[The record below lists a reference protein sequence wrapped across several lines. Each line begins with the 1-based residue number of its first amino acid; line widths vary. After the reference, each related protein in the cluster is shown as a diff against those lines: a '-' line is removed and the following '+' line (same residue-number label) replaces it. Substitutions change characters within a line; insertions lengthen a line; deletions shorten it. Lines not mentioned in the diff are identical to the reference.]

1 MIDAA
6 PNLHDRRSRPSNR
19 LRRWLLPVLLVGAL
33 GAGGVAWKART
44 AGEAAAVPAHE
55 VPMPPAER
63 PVELAAIEVTRAA
76 PRALLETVRLS
87 GSVEPLEQSVVK
99 SEVAARLVE
108 VPVRE
113 GQAVRKGQLLARF
126 DTAELT
132 ARLNEKLSNLEG
144 AKAQLV
150 LAEKTRAKNLALRQK
165 DIVSE
170 TNLDQ
175 AQSTFRF
182 QQATVSALE
191 AQVELARKA
200 LRDAVVVSPID
211 GTVAE
216 RAVNAGENLAVNAK
230 MFSVVDLSRVEVEA
244 TVPADDVA
252 RLKPGQTVRL
262 RVEGFGE
269 REFVGQIARINP
281 MARAG
286 TRAIPIYVSLDNA
299 DGALRGGMFAAGNA
313 VVAQADRAFALPPA
327 AVRHDNDGDFVLV
340 VAGDRVERRKVQTLG
355 TWSRGDLVQVDGL
368 DEGDLVVTAPL
379 PGLTAG
385 RAVKL
390 AGS

>member
-1 MIDAA
+1 MTDAA
-6 PNLHDRRSRPSNR
+6 HGPFGTSRSRVRR
-19 LRRWLLPVLLVGAL
+19 LLLPLLLAGALVGG
-33 GAGGVAWKART
+33 GAVWKART
-44 AGEAAAVPAHE
+44 TGEAAAVPAQA
-55 VPMPPAER
+55 PLPPSER

-76 PRALLETVRLS
+76 PRALTETVRLS
-87 GSVEPLEQSVVK
+87 GSVQPLEQSLVK

-113 GQAVRKGQLLARF
+113 GQAVRKGDVLARF
-126 DTAELT
+126 DTVEL
-132 ARLNEKLSNLEG
+132 AAKLNEKLSNLEG

-170 TNLDQ
+170 TNMDQ

-191 AQVELARKA
+191 AQVELGRKA
-200 LRDAVVVSPID
+200 LRDATVVSPID

-216 RAVNAGENLAVNAK
+216 RAINPGETLAVNTK

-262 RVEGFGE
+262 RVEGFGG
-269 REFVGQIARINP
+269 RDFIGHIARINP

-286 TRAIPIYVSLDNA
+286 TRAIPVYVSLDNA
-299 DGALRGGMFAAGNA
+299 DGSLRGGMFAAGDA
-313 VVAQADRAFALPPA
+313 VVAQADHAFALPPA
-327 AVRHDNDGDFVLV
+327 AIRHDTEGDFVLV
-340 VAGDRVERRKVQTLG
+340 VAGGRVERRKVETLG

-368 DEGDLVVTAPL
+368 KEGDTVVTAPL
-379 PGLTAG
+379 PGLAAG
-385 RAVKL
+385 RAVTVM
-390 AGS
+390 GS

>member
-1 MIDAA
+1 MTDITA
-6 PNLHDRRSRPSNR
+6 PSRSN
-19 LRRWLLPVLLVGAL
+19 LRRFVLPVLLVAAL
-33 GAGGVAWKART
+33 GAGGAVWKTRT
-44 AGEAAAVPAHE
+44 AGDAAAVPA
-55 VPMPPAER
+55 VQAPLPPSER
-63 PVELAAIEVTRAA
+63 PVELAAVEVTRVV
-76 PRALLETVRLS
+76 PRRLTETVRLS
-87 GSVEPLEQSVVK
+87 GSVEPLNQSLVK

-113 GQAVRKGQLLARF
+113 GQAVRKGEVLARF

-132 ARLNEKLSNLEG
+132 AKLNEKLSNLEG

-165 DIVSE
+165 DIVAE

-182 QQATVSALE
+182 QQATVAALE

-216 RAVNAGENLAVNAK
+216 RVINPGENLAVNTK

-252 RLKPGQTVRL
+252 RLKPGQFVRL

-269 REFVGQIARINP
+269 RDFEGRIARINP
-281 MARAG
+281 VARAG
-286 TRAIPIYVSLDNA
+286 TRAIPVYVSLDNA
-299 DGALRGGMFAAGNA
+299 DGSLRGGMFAAGDA
-313 VVAQADRAFALPPA
+313 VVAEAGHAFALPPA
-327 AVRHDNDGDFVLV
+327 ALRHDDQGDFVLV
-340 VAGDRVERRKVQTLG
+340 VAGDRVERRKVEKRGL
-355 TWSRGDLVQVDGL
+355 WSRGDLVQVEGL
-368 DEGDLVVTAPL
+368 QEGDVVVTAPL
-379 PGLTAG
+379 PGLAAG
-385 RAVKL
+385 RAVKVV
-390 AGS
+390 GS

>member
-1 MIDAA
+1 MTDITA
-6 PNLHDRRSRPSNR
+6 PARSN
-19 LRRWLLPVLLVGAL
+19 LRRFVLPVLLVAAL
-33 GAGGVAWKART
+33 GAGGVVWKART
-44 AGEAAAVPAHE
+44 AGEAAAVPA
-55 VPMPPAER
+55 VQAPLPPSER
-63 PVELAAIEVTRAA
+63 PVELAAVEVTRVA
-76 PRALLETVRLS
+76 PRRLTETVRLS
-87 GSVEPLEQSVVK
+87 GSVEPLEQSLIK

-113 GQAVRKGQLLARF
+113 GQAVRKGEVLARF

-132 ARLNEKLSNLEG
+132 AKLNEKLSNLEG

-165 DIVSE
+165 DIVAE

-182 QQATVSALE
+182 QQATVAALE

-216 RAVNAGENLAVNAK
+216 RAINPGENLALNTK

-252 RLKPGQTVRL
+252 RLKPGQVVRL

-269 REFVGQIARINP
+269 RDFEGRIARINP
-281 MARAG
+281 VARAG
-286 TRAIPIYVSLDNA
+286 TRAIPVYVSLDNA
-299 DGALRGGMFAAGNA
+299 DGALRGGMFAAGDA
-313 VVAQADRAFALPPA
+313 VVAEAGNAFALPPA
-327 AVRHDNDGDFVLV
+327 ALRHDEQGDFVLV
-340 VAGDRVERRKVQTLG
+340 VAGDRIERRKVERRGL
-355 TWSRGDLVQVDGL
+355 WSRGDLVQVDGL
-368 DEGDLVVTAPL
+368 QEGDVVVTAPL
-379 PGLTAG
+379 PGLAAG
-385 RAVKL
+385 RAVKVV
-390 AGS
+390 GS

>member
-1 MIDAA
+1 MTDAA
-6 PNLHDRRSRPSNR
+6 HGPLGTLRSRVRR
-19 LRRWLLPVLLVGAL
+19 LLLPLLLAGAQVGG
-33 GAGGVAWKART
+33 GAVWKART
-44 AGEAAAVPAHE
+44 TGEAAAVTAQA
-55 VPMPPAER
+55 PMPPSER
-63 PVELAAIEVTRAA
+63 PIELAAIEVTRAA
-76 PRALLETVRLS
+76 PRALAETVRLS
-87 GSVEPLEQSVVK
+87 GSVQPLEQSLVK
-99 SEVAARLVE
+99 SEVSARLVE

-113 GQAVRKGQLLARF
+113 GQAVRKGDVLARF
-126 DTAELT
+126 DTVELT

-170 TNLDQ
+170 ANMDQ
-175 AQSTFRF
+175 AQSTIRF
-182 QQATVSALE
+182 QPATVAALE
-191 AQVELARKA
+191 AQVELGRKA
-200 LRDAVVVSPID
+200 LRDATVVSPID

-216 RAVNAGENLAVNAK
+216 RSVNPGELLAVNTT

-262 RVEGFGE
+262 RVEGFGD
-269 REFVGQIARINP
+269 REFVGHIARINP

-286 TRAIPIYVSLDNA
+286 TRAIPVYVSLDNA
-299 DGALRGGMFAAGNA
+299 DGSLRGGMFAAGDA

-327 AVRHDNDGDFVLV
+327 AIRRDAEGDFVLV
-340 VAGDRVERRKVQTLG
+340 VANGRVERRKVQTLG

-368 DEGDLVVTAPL
+368 MDGDMVVTAPL
-379 PGLTAG
+379 PGLAAG
-385 RAVKL
+385 RAATVM
-390 AGS
+390 GS

>member
-1 MIDAA
+1 MTDITA
-6 PNLHDRRSRPSNR
+6 PARSN
-19 LRRWLLPVLLVGAL
+19 LRRFVLPVLLVAAL
-33 GAGGVAWKART
+33 GAGGVVWKART
-44 AGEAAAVPAHE
+44 AGEAAAVPA
-55 VPMPPAER
+55 VQAPLPPSER
-63 PVELAAIEVTRAA
+63 PVELAAVEVTRVA
-76 PRALLETVRLS
+76 PRRLTETVRLS
-87 GSVEPLEQSVVK
+87 GSVEPLEQSVIK

-113 GQAVRKGQLLARF
+113 GQSVRKGEVLARF

-132 ARLNEKLSNLEG
+132 AKLNEKLSNLEG

-165 DIVSE
+165 DIVAE

-182 QQATVSALE
+182 QQATVAALE

-216 RAVNAGENLAVNAK
+216 RAINPGENLALNTK

-252 RLKPGQTVRL
+252 RLKPGQVVRL

-269 REFVGQIARINP
+269 RDFVGRIARINP
-281 MARAG
+281 VARAG
-286 TRAIPIYVSLDNA
+286 TRAIPVYVSLDNA
-299 DGALRGGMFAAGNA
+299 DGALRGGMFAAGDA
-313 VVAQADRAFALPPA
+313 VVAEAGNAFALPPA
-327 AVRHDNDGDFVLV
+327 ALRHDEQGDFVLV
-340 VAGDRVERRKVQTLG
+340 VAGDRIERRKVEKRGL
-355 TWSRGDLVQVDGL
+355 WSRGDLVQVDGL
-368 DEGDLVVTAPL
+368 QEGDVVVTAPL
-379 PGLTAG
+379 PGLAAG
-385 RAVKL
+385 RAVKVV
-390 AGS
+390 GS

>member
-1 MIDAA
+1 MTDITA
-6 PNLHDRRSRPSNR
+6 PARSN
-19 LRRWLLPVLLVGAL
+19 LRRFVLPVLLVAAL
-33 GAGGVAWKART
+33 GAGGVVWKART
-44 AGEAAAVPAHE
+44 AGEAAAVPA
-55 VPMPPAER
+55 VQAPLPPSER
-63 PVELAAIEVTRAA
+63 PVELAAVEVTRVA
-76 PRALLETVRLS
+76 PRRLTETVRLS
-87 GSVEPLEQSVVK
+87 GSVEPLEQSVIK

-113 GQAVRKGQLLARF
+113 GQSVRKGEVLARF

-132 ARLNEKLSNLEG
+132 AKLNEKLSNLEG

-165 DIVSE
+165 DIVAE

-182 QQATVSALE
+182 QQATVAALE

-216 RAVNAGENLAVNAK
+216 RAINPGENLALNTK

-252 RLKPGQTVRL
+252 RLKPGQFVRL

-269 REFVGQIARINP
+269 RDFVGRIARINP
-281 MARAG
+281 VARAG
-286 TRAIPIYVSLDNA
+286 TRAIPVYVSLDNA
-299 DGALRGGMFAAGNA
+299 DGALRGGMFAAGDA
-313 VVAQADRAFALPPA
+313 VVAEAGNAFALPPA
-327 AVRHDNDGDFVLV
+327 ALRHDEQGDFVLV
-340 VAGDRVERRKVQTLG
+340 VAGDRIERRKVEKRGL
-355 TWSRGDLVQVDGL
+355 WSRGDLVQVDGL
-368 DEGDLVVTAPL
+368 QEGDVVVTAPL
-379 PGLTAG
+379 PGLAAG
-385 RAVKL
+385 RAVKVV
-390 AGS
+390 GS

>member
-1 MIDAA
+1 MIDVNPGSPDQPAA
-6 PNLHDRRSRPSNR
+6 SRGGR
-19 LRRWLLPVLLVGAL
+19 LRRLALPVLIVAAL
-33 GAGGVAWKART
+33 AGGGAAWKART
-44 AGEAAAVPAHE
+44 AGEAAAVPAH
-55 VPMPPAER
+55 VAAPAER

-76 PRALLETVRLS
+76 PRTLVETVRLS
-87 GSVEPLEQSVVK
+87 GSVQPLEQSLVK

-113 GQAVRKGQLLARF
+113 GQAVSKGQVLARF
-126 DTAELT
+126 DTVELA
-132 ARLNEKLSNLEG
+132 ARLNEKLSNLDG

-150 LAEKTRAKNLALRQK
+150 LADKTRAKNLALRQK

-170 TNLDQ
+170 SNMDQ

-182 QQATVSALE
+182 QQATVAALE
-191 AQVELARKA
+191 AQVELGRKA
-200 LRDAVVVSPID
+200 LRDATVLSPID

-216 RAVNAGENLAVNAK
+216 RAVNPGETLAVNTR

-262 RVEGFGE
+262 RVEGFGA
-269 REFVGQIARINP
+269 REFTGTIARINP

-286 TRAIPIYVSLDNA
+286 TRAIPVYVSLDNA
-299 DGALRGGMFAAGNA
+299 DGSLRGGMFAAGDA

-327 AVRHDNDGDFVLV
+327 AVRRDAEGDFALV
-340 VAGDRVERRKVQTLG
+340 VAANRVERRKVQVLG
-355 TWSRGDLVQVDGL
+355 TWSRGDLLQVDGL
-368 DEGDLVVTAPL
+368 AEGDVVVTAPL
-379 PGLTAG
+379 PGLAAG
-385 RAVKL
+385 RAVTVV
-390 AGS
+390 GS

>member
-6 PNLHDRRSRPSNR
+6 RSDGPAAKPRRR
-19 LRRWLLPVLLVGAL
+19 LLLPLLIAGAL
-33 GAGGVAWKART
+33 AAGGVAWKTMDHTDAVSP
-44 AGEAAAVPAHE
+44 AAASL
-55 VPMPPAER
+55 PPAER
-63 PVELAAIEVTRAA
+63 AVELSPIELTRMA
-76 PRALLETVRLS
+76 PRRLTELVRLS
-87 GSVEPLEQSVVK
+87 GSVKPMEQSMVK

-113 GQAVRKGQLLARF
+113 GQAVRKGQVLARF
-126 DTAELT
+126 DTVELQ
-132 ARLNEKLSNLEG
+132 AKLDEKLSNLEG

-170 TNLDQ
+170 TNMDQ

-191 AQVELARKA
+191 AQVDLARKA
-200 LRDAVVVSPID
+200 LRDAVVASPID
-211 GTVAE
+211 GVVAE
-216 RAVNAGENLAVNAK
+216 RAANPGETLAVNTK

-286 TRAIPIYVSLDNA
+286 TRAIPVYIVLDNA
-299 DGALRGGMFAAGNA
+299 DGSLRGGMFAAGDA
-313 VVAQADRAFALPPA
+313 VVDEAENAIALPPA
-327 AVRHDNDGDFVLV
+327 AIRHDREGDFVLV
-340 VAGDRVERRKVQTLG
+340 VSGERVERRKVEMLG
-355 TWSRGDLVQVDGL
+355 TWGRGDLVQVRGL
-368 DEGDLVVTAPL
+368 ADGDLVVTAPL

-385 RAVKL
+385 RAVKVM
-390 AGS
+390 GS

>member
-1 MIDAA
+1 MTDAVRSDGPA
-6 PNLHDRRSRPSNR
+6 AKPRRR
-19 LRRWLLPVLLVGAL
+19 LLLPLLIVGAL
-33 GAGGVAWKART
+33 AAGGAAWKTMGQSGAVPP
-44 AGEAAAVPAHE
+44 AAASL
-55 VPMPPAER
+55 PPAER
-63 PVELAAIEVTRAA
+63 AVELSPMEVTRMA
-76 PRALLETVRLS
+76 PRRLTELVRLS
-87 GSVEPLEQSVVK
+87 GSVKPMEQSLVK

-113 GQAVRKGQLLARF
+113 GQAVRKGEVLARF
-126 DTAELT
+126 DPVELR
-132 ARLNEKLSNLEG
+132 ARLDEKLSNLEG

-170 TNLDQ
+170 TNMDQ

-182 QQATVSALE
+182 QQAAVSALE

-211 GTVAE
+211 GIVAE
-216 RAVNAGENLAVNAK
+216 RAVNPGETLAVNTK

-269 REFVGQIARINP
+269 REFVGRIARINP

-286 TRAIPIYVSLDNA
+286 TRAIPVYIVLDNA
-299 DGALRGGMFAAGNA
+299 DGALRGGMFAAGDA
-313 VVAQADRAFALPPA
+313 VVDEAEGAIALPPA
-327 AVRHDNDGDFVLV
+327 AVRNGTEGAFVLIV
-340 VAGDRVERRKVQTLG
+340 SGDRVERRKVEVLG
-355 TWSRGDLVQVDGL
+355 TWGRGDLVQVRGL
-368 DEGDLVVTAPL
+368 AEGDLVVTAPL

-385 RAVKL
+385 RTVRVM
-390 AGS
+390 SS